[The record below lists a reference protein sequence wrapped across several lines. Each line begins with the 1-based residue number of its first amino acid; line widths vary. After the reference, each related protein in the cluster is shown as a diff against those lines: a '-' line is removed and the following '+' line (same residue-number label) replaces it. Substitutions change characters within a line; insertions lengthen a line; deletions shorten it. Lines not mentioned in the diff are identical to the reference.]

1 LTARKVSTNEVNIIM
16 PWTKRAKLSVG
27 KDVKRPKNGW
37 ENHGKTG
44 IGTENDGETGENIGK
59 MMGK

>member
-1 LTARKVSTNEVNIIM
+1 M

-44 IGTENDGETGENIGK
+44 IGTENDGETGKNIGK